1 MENRTGADTVA
12 SVHAGGASCPCGE
25 VCPLESALKVIGGKW
40 KLPILCALRQGGTA
54 RYNDLKRKIRGITN
68 TMLASSLRELEEA
81 GLVSRTQYTE
91 MPVRVEYTLTG
102 ACDDLMPMLMNFAI
116 WGKKIQAEK

>member
-1 MENRTGADTVA
+1 MENLSGVGKSGC
-12 SVHAGGASCPCGE
+12 SVCPCDTF
-25 VCPLESALKVIGGKW
+25 CPLESALKVIGGKW
-40 KLPILCALRQGGTA
+40 KIPILCALRQDGTS

-91 MPVRVEYTLTG
+91 MPVRVEYTITS
-102 ACDDLMPMLMNFAI
+102 ACEDLMPTLVSFAL
-116 WGKKIQAEK
+116 WGKKIHKEVTA